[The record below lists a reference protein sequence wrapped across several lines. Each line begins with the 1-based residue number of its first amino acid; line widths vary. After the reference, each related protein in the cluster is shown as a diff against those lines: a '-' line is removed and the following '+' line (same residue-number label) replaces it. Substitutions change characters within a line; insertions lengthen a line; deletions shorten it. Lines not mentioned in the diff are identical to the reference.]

1 MCNVSADLF
10 VWYVLGDG
18 SNIRKSYKQLWDIRE
33 DSCTLA
39 ASVFSKNTKGRF
51 LSSKACAYWKFILA
65 IDKHP
70 LALNEIISWLWSTA
84 DDQIS
89 EKEHET
95 FDVHTK
101 HWQYLAVRV
110 CVRALMCVF
119 VVYLLYFQRE
129 LQYDSDRLWPAS
141 DLHLW
146 LMSAGLKPRHNIS
159 DILNIDE
166 AEHNQ
171 RRRQHS
177 QECLR
182 WEVWARQ
189 LHAGQ
194 HNSSVS
200 FVTAWLNTTCL
211 FYSSPPE
218 DRQSDVR
225 CRFPSIL
232 SGERAKCKPWG

>member
-1 MCNVSADLF
+1 MG
-10 VWYVLGDG
+10 Y
-18 SNIRKSYKQLWDIRE
+18 
-33 DSCTLA
+33 SCTLA
-39 ASVFSKNTKGRF
+39 VSVFSKSTKGRF
-51 LSSKACAYWKFILA
+51 LSSKACAYWIFSLGV
-65 IDKHP
+65 DKHP
-70 LALNEIISWLWSTA
+70 VALNGIISWLWSTA
-84 DDQIS
+84 DDQMS

-95 FDVHTK
+95 FHVHTK
-101 HWQYLAVRV
+101 HWQYFAVCVCARV
-110 CVRALMCVF
+110 CLCVF
-119 VVYLLYFQRE
+119 LWFICYIFSVNCK
-129 LQYDSDRLWPAS
+129 YDSDRLWPAS

-166 AEHNQ
+166 AEHSQ

-177 QECLR
+177 RECLQ

-189 LHAGQ
+189 LHVGR

-200 FVTAWLNTTCL
+200 FVTAWLNTICL

-225 CRFPSIL
+225 CRFPNIL
-232 SGERAKCKPWG
+232 ARLVAVGFLHSRFII